1 MGPCRRNL
9 LAHRGLGR
17 SASPRLVARR
27 SRTRLRVRHAPRASR
42 GSHLGPARPREV
54 LKPTLDVEP
63 LEGQGSHRLLSLAEA
78 DGWIR
83 VRADE
88 GPLLAGAPVLAKLEA
103 SR

>member
-1 MGPCRRNL
+1 
-9 LAHRGLGR
+9 
-17 SASPRLVARR
+17 
-27 SRTRLRVRHAPRASR
+27 
-42 GSHLGPARPREV
+42 V